1 MKHLRKIGAAF
12 GRPTLSGW
20 VAIAAAIAIIVGGI
34 ALLVTLNGAKK
45 DDAPKADVIT
55 APHSVATP
63 TADASTSSDETP
75 SAGPTV
81 GATNADA
88 AEQTQQPAAPLG
100 TSENH
105 SGPTAA
111 EQRPWTS
118 PDQPDV
124 PSKSTQT
131 FGEDAIFDS
140 SVSQSQVANEGTV
153 PKGGGTASSKTTM
166 NSDSIGRQLTSDVS
180 ATRGTGTLIPIKQ
193 DACVEDWV
201 KAHIHDYDS
210 AGGFTVT
217 NVCGHPAVALGGA
230 AGIEYNT
237 LRGRLNA
244 PSAPAGA
251 KDIVYGDHPYL
262 NASAA
267 YTGSGKDNNGTTLIV
282 VTVP

>member
-1 MKHLRKIGAAF
+1 MKHLRKIGAVF

-20 VAIAAAIAIIVGGI
+20 AAIAAAIAIIIGGI
-34 ALLVTLNGAKK
+34 ALLVYLNGSDE
-45 DDAPKADVIT
+45 DDAQKADVIT
-55 APHSVATP
+55 APHAVATATAEP
-63 TADASTSSDETP
+63 TTSSSP
-75 SAGPTV
+75 VPGG
-81 GATNADA
+81 GATVLPKPSDR
-88 AEQTQQPAAPLG
+88 QQEAAAPLG

-105 SGPTAA
+105 AGPTAA
-111 EQRPWTS
+111 EQKPWTS
-118 PDQPDV
+118 PDQPQV

-131 FGEDAIFDS
+131 FGEDALFDS

-166 NSDSIGRQLTSDVS
+166 NSDSIGRQLSSDVS
-180 ATRGTGTLIPIKQ
+180 ATRDTGSLIPVKQ
-193 DACVEDWV
+193 DACLEDWV
-201 KAHIHDYDS
+201 KGHIHDYDR

-217 NVCGHPAVALGGA
+217 NICGHPAVALGGA

-237 LRGRLNA
+237 LRGRVNA
-244 PSAPAGA
+244 ASAPAGA
-251 KDIVYGDHPYL
+251 KDIVYGNHPYL